1 MVKLFNNNDL
11 GFVRVGVGIPQLKV
25 ADPVYN
31 INQISKIIEE
41 LSSENTGVQVALF
54 PELCITG
61 YTCGDLF
68 NQRQLIVS
76 AEQELAK
83 FITKVNLD
91 MLIVLGMPIRIDN
104 QLFNCAVAIHSG
116 SILGVV
122 PKTFIPNYSEFYE
135 KRWFASATS
144 RISKQIKL
152 CNQIVP
158 FNEYLILRDLQSEL
172 RIGIEIC
179 EDLWMPIPPSSYH
192 AIYGANLILNLSASN
207 DIVGKSDYRRN
218 LVSQQSARTI
228 SGYIYASAGSDEST
242 TDVVFGG
249 HSMIAENGVILA
261 EQTMYQDTVVMV
273 KDIDIHKLMNDR
285 LKMNTFMEKFE
296 HNLDYTTVDFNLV
309 EYNSSLSLNRYVDAY
324 PFVPSSEKDI
334 DARCNEIFSIQSTGL
349 TQRLLKTNVIKV
361 ILGISGGLDSTLAL
375 LVSYEAFKKLKLPA
389 GNIIGITMPGFG
401 TTNRTYENALKL
413 MRGLGITVREI
424 SIKESC
430 LQHFKDIGH
439 DLSIQDITYENVQ
452 ARERTQ
458 ILMDI
463 ANKEGGLVVGTGDL
477 SELALGWCTYNGD
490 HMSMYA
496 VNSSIP
502 KTLVRYLVKWYST
515 KVKNEEIKIA
525 LLDILDTPVSP
536 ELLPPDSY
544 DEIIQK
550 TEHVIGPYELHD
562 FFLYNMVRQGFGPRK
577 IFYLAAIAFKGKFAR
592 QEIIKWLKVF
602 YKRFFTQQFKRSC
615 MPDGPKV
622 GSVALSPRGDWRMPS
637 DASYN
642 LWLSEL
648 EDIQ

>member
-1 MVKLFNNNDL
+1 MVKLFDNNDL
-11 GFVRVGVGIPQLKV
+11 GFVRVGVGTPHLKV
-25 ADPVYN
+25 ADPEYN
-31 INQISKIIEE
+31 IDEICKVIDRF
-41 LSSENTGVQVALF
+41 SSEYAGVQVALF

-76 AEQELAK
+76 AERELTK
-83 FITKVNLD
+83 FIAKVNLD
-91 MLIVLGMPIRIDN
+91 MMIVLGMPILTDN
-104 QLFNCAVAIHSG
+104 QLFNCAVVIHRG
-116 SILGVV
+116 HILGVV
-122 PKTFIPNYSEFYE
+122 PKTFIPNYREFYE
-135 KRWFASATS
+135 ERWFASSIS
-144 RISKQIKL
+144 RISNQIKL

-158 FNEYLILRDLQSEL
+158 FNENLIFRDLQSDL
-172 RIGIEIC
+172 RVAIEIC
-179 EDLWMPIPPSSYH
+179 EDLWVPIPPSSYH

-207 DIVGKSDYRRN
+207 DIVGKIDYRRH
-218 LVSQQSARTI
+218 LVAQQSARTI

-242 TDVVFGG
+242 TDIVFGG

-261 EQTMYQDTVVMV
+261 EQTTYMDSITIV
-273 KDIDIHKLMNDR
+273 KDIDIEKLMNDR
-285 LKMNTFMEKFE
+285 YKMNSFMEKVEFDR
-296 HNLDYTTVDFNLV
+296 NYTTVEFSLAK
-309 EYNSSLSLNRYVDAY
+309 YNALSLKRHIDAY
-324 PFVPSSEKDI
+324 PFVPSSEKDKDI
-334 DARCNEIFSIQSTGL
+334 RCNEIFSIQSTGL
-349 TQRLLKTNVIKV
+349 SQRLIKTNIKKV
-361 ILGISGGLDSTLAL
+361 VLGISGGLDSTLAL
-375 LVSYEAFKKLKLPA
+375 LVSYEAFKKLNLPTR
-389 GNIIGITMPGFG
+389 NIIGITMPGFG

-439 DLSIQDITYENVQ
+439 DQSIQDITYENVQ

-458 ILMDI
+458 ILMDT

-477 SELALGWCTYNGD
+477 SELALGWSTYNGD

-502 KTLVRYLVKWYST
+502 KTLVRHLVKWYST

-550 TEHVIGPYELHD
+550 TEDVIGPYDLHD
-562 FFLYNMVRQGFGPRK
+562 FFLYNMVRQGFSPRK
-577 IFYLAAIAFKGKFAR
+577 IYYLAAIAFKGKFSNE
-592 QEIIKWLKVF
+592 EIIKWLKVF

-648 EDIQ
+648 EDLY